1 MKRFKLI
8 LIFIM
13 SSFVIIL
20 TGCISQGNPV
30 YVDSILVYQNGEL
43 LEGTLKYYDGSKWVD
58 YDNEKVTKEKMYYSF
73 DITDQNIKVVFN
85 VFAPNTTLTDLRLLT
100 NTNLNYSNNETV
112 FISDEIVQEGSTFA
126 CTFEFEFTS
135 VFNTISVT
143 GFATSDGLKYMGAKG
158 EHSNFVLHGV
168 YFNFINI

>member
-85 VFAPNTTLTDLRLLT
+85 VFAPNTILTDLKLVT

-143 GFATSDGLKYMGAKG
+143 GFATTDGLKYMGAKG
-158 EHSNFVLHGV
+158 DHSNFVLYRV
-168 YFNFINI
+168 YFN